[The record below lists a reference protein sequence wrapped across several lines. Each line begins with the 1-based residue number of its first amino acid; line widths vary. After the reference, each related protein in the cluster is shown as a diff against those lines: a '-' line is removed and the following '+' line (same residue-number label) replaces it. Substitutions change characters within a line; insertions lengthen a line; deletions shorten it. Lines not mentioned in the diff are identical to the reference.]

1 MATRIDRTLVL
12 RDRRGARRQIRQYEI
27 LRFNQ
32 PVVIL
37 GDPGMGKS
45 VLARTLGE
53 CPGMTCISAGT
64 FVRRA
69 DGASL
74 VSEGG
79 RIIVDGLDEM
89 ASSVPGDAV
98 DRVLS
103 KLSAIHNPLFILTC
117 RQADWLGAADRVEI
131 ERDYGQDVLILHL
144 QPFTRDDAREFLSQK
159 FPEVDAD
166 QILNYLAN
174 RGLEDIYRNPLTLR
188 MLGET
193 AREAGDLPDSR
204 AELFKRA
211 CKLMLRE
218 ESELQQNKPHAHRSQ
233 DELLLAAGAI
243 CATQLLCDR
252 EGVYTGPYMKTPD
265 EFANV
270 EDIQKLRLA
279 EPARDALRFR
289 LFPGEG
295 EQRFT
300 HIHRVIAEY
309 LGARW
314 LARCVEEGVSER
326 RILGLFRHG
335 DGVPTSLRGLH
346 AWIPHFSQALAR
358 PCIAADP
365 YAVLRYGDAETLDLE
380 EAWALL
386 DALTRL
392 SEADPYFRSE
402 DWGRHRAPGLM
413 RSELKQEIVGIIRG
427 PGNHMQLRTL
437 LLEAVVGTELAAEL
451 VEDLEEIMLDP
462 GRSYEERE
470 AATDAIRLAIEGGD
484 WEAIVTRLLKSGDED
499 SARLAC
505 ELVDDVGAPSVSV
518 STCVEAVFA
527 HLGLSVSRYPRKDE
541 EAIWNVR
548 SSLFDGLETEQLCVL
563 LDGIGDYA
571 RMLSVVPDQGE
582 RAMLAIPVVRKAAD
596 VLEARAGIDPERVWT
611 WIGWLE
617 SGMVGSG
624 EGRDRLAAVFHTNRR
639 LRAAI
644 LEHVLLTSCAGN
656 AFAAGHRLIG
666 MGLNLHPGEEDFA
679 GLFRALKARAGD
691 GRMDPDVWQSLLY
704 LSQSTDGVPSVV
716 REAAEKEAAEDP
728 ELLAVLEDVD
738 KIVQA
743 PWQVEKAEQ
752 KAIAAEEGR
761 VHLEARRAALA
772 ERVNDVAAGAFR
784 ALEEP
789 ASVYIGKL
797 GGFDR
802 DGSPEERIREF
813 LGDTLGEQVLS
824 GFIAVLGR
832 NDLPSLSQIAD
843 AHCENKRLPAE
854 LPMICGV
861 AEMLRRGLPIHEVDR
876 KILAAVYMASRRAPV
891 SRLAETVGVNAA
903 LEAVLFGNEADWEA
917 HFRASIEPQLA
928 LNIEDPAELYRLV
941 NEPQF
946 ANLGGRLSVEW
957 LMAHPGLSPR
967 TQRTLLDCALKNASG
982 DCVKTLLAE
991 RRARDACDNN
1001 ETRRLWLSADFLIDF
1016 DNCRDALLAAAAED
1030 KNLLWALKDRI
1041 GPERQEAG
1049 TRLSLP
1055 QLTFIVEAFGIG
1067 WEELDWPE
1075 GTVVGSK
1082 HPWDANKF
1090 IKRAI
1095 ILIGKVPSA
1104 AASEALNRLI
1114 EENHAPTYVNTM
1126 RHVLAMQRRARRDH
1140 DYVAPTFDRLHAVVA
1155 DGLPESVDDM
1165 RRYLADRIDA
1175 VQQRMQGSNT
1185 DMWQAYWSDEGPRD
1199 ENYCRNRLVEH
1210 ISGQLPPSVRFEVER
1225 HMPERK
1231 RADIAVIRNT
1241 IVLPVE
1247 IKRQAHPKVW
1257 DAACEQ
1263 LDAKYTQDWQAEG
1276 RGVYVVLW
1284 FGKVPRKDLD
1294 LPRHPD
1300 GLPCPNTPE
1309 EMKKMLVDRIPEARR
1324 SDLDV
1329 HVIDVSR
1336 PETRC

>member
-12 RDRRGARRQIRQYEI
+12 RDRGGARRQIRQDDI

-69 DGASL
+69 DAASL
-74 VSEGG
+74 ASEGG
-79 RIIVDGLDEM
+79 RIVVDGLDEV
-89 ASSVPGDAV
+89 ASSVPGGAV
-98 DRVLS
+98 DRVLT

-131 ERDYGQDVLILHL
+131 ERDYGQDLLVLYL
-144 QPFTRDDAREFLSQK
+144 QPFTRDDACEFLSQK

-166 QILNYLAN
+166 QILNHVAN

-188 MLGET
+188 MLGDT

-218 ESELQQNKPHAHRSQ
+218 ESELQQNKPHAHRRQ

-265 EFANV
+265 GFANV
-270 EDIQKLRLA
+270 ADIQKLRLG
-279 EPARDALRFR
+279 EPARDALKFR

-326 RILGLFRHG
+326 RILGLLRHG
-335 DGVPTSLRGLH
+335 GGVPTSLRGLH

-358 PCIAADP
+358 TCIAADP

-380 EAWALL
+380 EARALL

-402 DWGRHRAPGLM
+402 DWGRHRVTGLM
-413 RSELKQEIVGIIRG
+413 RPELKRQIVGIIRG
-427 PGNHMQLRTL
+427 PGSHMQLRTL

-451 VEDLEEIMLDP
+451 IEDLEVIMFDHD
-462 GRSYEERE
+462 RSYEERE
-470 AATDAIRLAIEGGD
+470 AAADAIRLASEGDD

-518 STCVEAVFA
+518 STCVETVFA
-527 HLGLSVSRYPRKDE
+527 HLGLSVSRYPRWDE
-541 EAIWNVR
+541 DTIWNVR
-548 SSLFDGLETEQLCVL
+548 SSQFDGLETEQLCVL
-563 LDGIGDYA
+563 LDEIGDYA
-571 RMLSVVPDQGE
+571 RMLSDVPDQGE
-582 RAMLAIPVVRKAAD
+582 RAMLVIPVLRKAAD

-611 WIGWLE
+611 WLGWLE

-624 EGRDRLAAVFHTNRR
+624 EGRDRLAAVFRTNRR

-644 LEHVLLTSCAGN
+644 LEHVLLTSCTGN

-666 MGLNLHPGEEDFA
+666 MGLDLHPRDEDFA
-679 GLFRALKARAGD
+679 ALFRALKVRAGD
-691 GRMDPDVWQSLLY
+691 GRMDPDVWRSLLY
-704 LSQSTDGVPSVV
+704 LAQSTDGVPRTVHQ
-716 REAAEKEAAEDP
+716 AAKKEAAEDP
-728 ELLAVLEDVD
+728 ELLAVLEHVD

-743 PWQVEKAEQ
+743 PWQEEKAER
-752 KAIAAEEGR
+752 KAIAEEEGR

-772 ERVNDVAAGAFR
+772 EKMNDVAAGDFR
-784 ALEEP
+784 ALDEP
-789 ASVYIGKL
+789 ASVYIGKP

-802 DGSPEERIREF
+802 DRSPEERIREF
-813 LGDTLGEQVLS
+813 LGDTLGEQVLC

-832 NDLPSLSQIAD
+832 DDLPTAAEFASSR
-843 AHCENKRLPAE
+843 CRNRRLRVE

-861 AEMLRRGLPIHEVDR
+861 AEMLRRGISIDKVDR
-876 KILAAVYMASRRAPV
+876 GILAAVYMALQRAPV
-891 SRLAETVGVNAA
+891 SRLAETVDLNAA
-903 LEAVLFGNEADWEA
+903 LEPVLFGNEADWEA

-928 LNIEDPAELYRLV
+928 LNIVDPAELYRLV
-941 NEPQF
+941 REPQF

-957 LMAHPGLSPR
+957 LAAYPGLSPR
-967 TQRTLLDCALKNASG
+967 TQKTLLDCALKNASG
-982 DCVKTLLAE
+982 DCVKTLLVE
-991 RRARDACDNN
+991 RRTKDACDDD
-1001 ETRRLWLSADFLIDF
+1001 ETRRLWLSADVLIDL

-1030 KNLLWALKDRI
+1030 KGLLWALKDRI
-1041 GPERQEAG
+1041 GSERQEAG
-1049 TRLSLP
+1049 TRLSLQ
-1055 QLTFIVEAFGIG
+1055 QLTFIVEALGIG
-1067 WEELDWPE
+1067 WEELDWPG
-1075 GTVVGSK
+1075 GTVVGSE
-1082 HPWDANKF
+1082 HPYDASKF

-1095 ILIGKVPSA
+1095 ILIGKDPSA

-1126 RHVLAMQRRARRDH
+1126 RHVLAMQRKARRDH
-1140 DYVAPTFDRLHAVVA
+1140 EYIAPTLSQLGAVVA

-1165 RRYLADRIDA
+1165 RAYFADRIDT

-1185 DMWQAYWSDEGPRD
+1185 DMWQAYWSDEEPRG

-1210 ISGQLPPSVRFEVER
+1210 ILGQLPPSVRFEVER

-1247 IKRQAHPKVW
+1247 IKGQWHPEVW

-1276 RGVYVVLW
+1276 RGVFIVLW
-1284 FGKVPRKDLD
+1284 FGELTEKNLPGHPKR
-1294 LPRHPD
+1294 LPRPK
-1300 GLPCPNTPE
+1300 TPE
-1309 EMKKMLVDRIPEARR
+1309 EMKKMLLDRIPEARR